1 MSHHISNYEPPA
13 GLSLTHALGAKT
25 PEEQKRPCLGFSGKE
40 AGITKGC
47 CHIWC
52 VFPRL
57 PASLGLSSDPFC
69 HPHPGRGGN
78 DQAKRPSASPLPRA
92 PQVDQMA
99 DCRLS
104 TASAP
109 VGVRGSPTVHAKTAP
124 VFIRPVCPLPGR
136 GLRPG
141 VPGLGKELLQQQLED
156 GDAVSGDPLTLLVRN
171 AAAARLPQIVSS
183 LQIIC
188 K

>member
-1 MSHHISNYEPPA
+1 M
-13 GLSLTHALGAKT
+13 
-25 PEEQKRPCLGFSGKE
+25 
-40 AGITKGC
+40 
-47 CHIWC
+47 
-52 VFPRL
+52 
-57 PASLGLSSDPFC
+57 
-69 HPHPGRGGN
+69 
-78 DQAKRPSASPLPRA
+78 
-92 PQVDQMA
+92 
-99 DCRLS
+99 
-104 TASAP
+104 
-109 VGVRGSPTVHAKTAP
+109 VHAKTAP

-171 AAAARLPQIVSS
+171 AAAAGLPQIVSS